1 LFLLCIFVNLSQL
14 IIVIFHQLI
23 KYEHMYNTDCFMD
36 MPLLTYL
43 ILIKVK
49 AHFLDLF
56 FTVKFHFLDWSLTVL
71 VSLSMT
77 GSLHLTLT
85 F

>member
-1 LFLLCIFVNLSQL
+1 
-14 IIVIFHQLI
+14 
-23 KYEHMYNTDCFMD
+23 MD

-49 AHFLDLF
+49 AHFLDWLLTVKFHFQDLF